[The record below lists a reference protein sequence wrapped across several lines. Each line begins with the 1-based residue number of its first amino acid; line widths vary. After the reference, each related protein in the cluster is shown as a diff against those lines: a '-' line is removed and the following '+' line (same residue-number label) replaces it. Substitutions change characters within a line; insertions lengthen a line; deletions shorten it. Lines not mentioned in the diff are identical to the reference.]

1 MFWKILLLAC
11 APVGAFQPTGTS
23 SRPVTSLN
31 AVDSFLDRRQAL
43 KSTVAGALSLLLLA
57 QPAKAE
63 NPQTIVITGANSGI
77 GFEAAK
83 KLAERGHTLVL
94 ACRTIEKAKDT
105 VQRIESESS
114 SGTLIP
120 AECDLASLDSIKT
133 FVNNLK
139 VDKIDVLCLNAGL
152 SLKASDKQVQRTADG
167 FELTVG

>member
-11 APVGAFQPTGTS
+11 APVGAFQPTGMS
-23 SRPVTSLN
+23 SRPVTSVN
-31 AVDSFLDRRQAL
+31 AVYSFLDRRQAL
-43 KSTVAGALSLLLLA
+43 KSTSLLLAA

-152 SLKASDKQVQRTADG
+152 SLSPSDKQIQRTADG